1 MSTPSTV
8 IDNIGRL
15 ITNDSQFEVG
25 ATGEL
30 SDAWLV
36 MVEHGVVSEQIAETF
51 PLLGIEEAEVSR
63 LDPCDRID
71 IGRR

>member
-1 MSTPSTV
+1 MSEPSTV

-30 SDAWLV
+30 RDAWLV
-36 MVEHGVVSEQIAETF
+36 MVGGQIELVGTGPAPSAARKIANLHSSVCIRFLAAE
-51 PLLGIEEAEVSR
+51 
-63 LDPCDRID
+63 
-71 IGRR
+71 